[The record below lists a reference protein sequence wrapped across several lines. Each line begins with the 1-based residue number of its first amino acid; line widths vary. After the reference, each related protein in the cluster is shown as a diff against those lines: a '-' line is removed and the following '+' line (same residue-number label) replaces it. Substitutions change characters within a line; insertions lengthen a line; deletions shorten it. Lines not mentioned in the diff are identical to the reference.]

1 MATSFGVRGCPG
13 SANRSRSGWRQR
25 LSTKGAACAI
35 LGGGHTGDRREILG
49 SSEGDQRERRDG
61 RHLGTAER
69 AAASS
74 LVHKD
79 GEGDHHVDK
88 SNGLTC
94 GERGTHT
101 RSEAVIRGH
110 QRPLEAIRSHQ
121 RSSEVRP
128 SEAVIKRTQQAIR
141 GHQRPSSLLRAVH
154 ASTYPGG
161 RLCGARSGSRREAP
175 RFAPPSRVESAESS
189 LARAP
194 RAATRSQRDRN
205 EISMGLLISRNQAH
219 NQAHTQGRSSAAI
232 NLACTSWSVEQ
243 ATVFLA

>member
-1 MATSFGVRGCPG
+1 MWQSVWQSGVAIRRGNQAWQSGVAVTCKFVACVMATSFGVRGCPG

-35 LGGGHTGDRREILG
+35 LGGHTGDRREILG

-121 RSSEVRP
+121 RS
-128 SEAVIKRTQQAIR
+128 
-141 GHQRPSSLLRAVH
+141 GHQRPSSNALSRPSEAIRGHQACSELCMQARTQAEDYVERG
-154 ASTYPGG
+154 ADLAEKRRDS
-161 RLCGARSGSRREAP
+161 RLRRE
-175 RFAPPSRVESAESS
+175 
-189 LARAP
+189 
-194 RAATRSQRDRN
+194 
-205 EISMGLLISRNQAH
+205 
-219 NQAHTQGRSSAAI
+219 
-232 NLACTSWSVEQ
+232 
-243 ATVFLA
+243 

>member
-1 MATSFGVRGCPG
+1 MWQSGVAIRRGNQAWQSGVAVTCKFVACVMATSFGVRGCPG

-35 LGGGHTGDRREILG
+35 LGGHTGDRREILG

-121 RSSEVRP
+121 RS
-128 SEAVIKRTQQAIR
+128 
-141 GHQRPSSLLRAVH
+141 GHQRPSSNALSRPSEAIRGHQACSELCMQARTQAEDYVERG
-154 ASTYPGG
+154 ADLAEKRRDS
-161 RLCGARSGSRREAP
+161 RLRRE
-175 RFAPPSRVESAESS
+175 
-189 LARAP
+189 
-194 RAATRSQRDRN
+194 
-205 EISMGLLISRNQAH
+205 
-219 NQAHTQGRSSAAI
+219 
-232 NLACTSWSVEQ
+232 
-243 ATVFLA
+243 

>member
-1 MATSFGVRGCPG
+1 MWQSGVANRRGNQAWQSGVAVTCKFVACVMATSFGVRGCPG

-35 LGGGHTGDRREILG
+35 LGGHTGDRREILG

-121 RSSEVRP
+121 RS
-128 SEAVIKRTQQAIR
+128 
-141 GHQRPSSLLRAVH
+141 GHQRPSSNALSRPSEAIRGHQACSELCMQARTQAEDYVERG
-154 ASTYPGG
+154 ADLAEKRRDS
-161 RLCGARSGSRREAP
+161 RLRRE
-175 RFAPPSRVESAESS
+175 
-189 LARAP
+189 
-194 RAATRSQRDRN
+194 
-205 EISMGLLISRNQAH
+205 
-219 NQAHTQGRSSAAI
+219 
-232 NLACTSWSVEQ
+232 
-243 ATVFLA
+243 

>member
-1 MATSFGVRGCPG
+1 MAISVAIRRGEQAWQSGVAIRRRCHLQVRRVRDGDVIRRERLSGLREPLEERV
-13 SANRSRSGWRQR
+13 AAALEHQRSGV
-25 LSTKGAACAI
+25 CD
-35 LGGGHTGDRREILG
+35 LGRGHTGDRREILG

-128 SEAVIKRTQQAIR
+128 SEAVIKRTQQAIG
-141 GHQRPSSLLRAVH
+141 GHQRSSEAIKPAQSYACKHEPRRKTMWSEERISPRSAEIRA
-154 ASTYPGG
+154 S
-161 RLCGARSGSRREAP
+161 
-175 RFAPPSRVESAESS
+175 VES
-189 LARAP
+189 R
-194 RAATRSQRDRN
+194 
-205 EISMGLLISRNQAH
+205 I
-219 NQAHTQGRSSAAI
+219 
-232 NLACTSWSVEQ
+232 C
-243 ATVFLA
+243 

>member
-1 MATSFGVRGCPG
+1 MWQSGVAIRRGNQAWQSGVAVTCKFVACVMATSFGVRGCPG
-13 SANRSRSGWRQR
+13 SPNRSRSGWRQR

-128 SEAVIKRTQQAIR
+128 SEAVIKRTQQAIG
-141 GHQRPSSLLRAVH
+141 GHQRSSEAIKPAQSYACKHVPRRKTMWSEERISPRSAEIRA
-154 ASTYPGG
+154 S
-161 RLCGARSGSRREAP
+161 
-175 RFAPPSRVESAESS
+175 VES
-189 LARAP
+189 R
-194 RAATRSQRDRN
+194 
-205 EISMGLLISRNQAH
+205 I
-219 NQAHTQGRSSAAI
+219 
-232 NLACTSWSVEQ
+232 C
-243 ATVFLA
+243 

>member
-1 MATSFGVRGCPG
+1 MAISVAIRRGEQAWQSGVAIRRRCHLQVRRVRDGDVIRRERLSGLREPLEERV
-13 SANRSRSGWRQR
+13 AAALEHQRSGV
-25 LSTKGAACAI
+25 CD
-35 LGGGHTGDRREILG
+35 LGRGHTGDRREILG

-121 RSSEVRP
+121 RS
-128 SEAVIKRTQQAIR
+128 
-141 GHQRPSSLLRAVH
+141 GHQRPSSNALSRPSEAIRGHQACSELCMQARTQAEDYVERG
-154 ASTYPGG
+154 ADLAEKRRDS
-161 RLCGARSGSRREAP
+161 RLRRE
-175 RFAPPSRVESAESS
+175 
-189 LARAP
+189 
-194 RAATRSQRDRN
+194 
-205 EISMGLLISRNQAH
+205 
-219 NQAHTQGRSSAAI
+219 
-232 NLACTSWSVEQ
+232 
-243 ATVFLA
+243 

>member
-1 MATSFGVRGCPG
+1 MAIRRGNQAWQSGVAVTCKFVACVMATSFGVRGCPG

-35 LGGGHTGDRREILG
+35 LGGHTGDRREILG

-121 RSSEVRP
+121 RS
-128 SEAVIKRTQQAIR
+128 
-141 GHQRPSSLLRAVH
+141 GHQRPSSNALSRPSEAIRGHQACSELCMQARTQAEDYVERG
-154 ASTYPGG
+154 ADLAEKRRDS
-161 RLCGARSGSRREAP
+161 RLRRE
-175 RFAPPSRVESAESS
+175 
-189 LARAP
+189 
-194 RAATRSQRDRN
+194 
-205 EISMGLLISRNQAH
+205 
-219 NQAHTQGRSSAAI
+219 
-232 NLACTSWSVEQ
+232 
-243 ATVFLA
+243 

>member
-1 MATSFGVRGCPG
+1 MWQSVWQSGVANRRGNQAWQSGVAVTCKFVACVMATSFGVRGCPG

-35 LGGGHTGDRREILG
+35 LGGHTGDRREILG

-121 RSSEVRP
+121 RS
-128 SEAVIKRTQQAIR
+128 
-141 GHQRPSSLLRAVH
+141 GHQRPSSNALSRPSEAIRGHQACSELCMQARTQAEDYVERG
-154 ASTYPGG
+154 ADLAEKRRDS
-161 RLCGARSGSRREAP
+161 RLRRE
-175 RFAPPSRVESAESS
+175 
-189 LARAP
+189 
-194 RAATRSQRDRN
+194 
-205 EISMGLLISRNQAH
+205 
-219 NQAHTQGRSSAAI
+219 
-232 NLACTSWSVEQ
+232 
-243 ATVFLA
+243 

>member
-1 MATSFGVRGCPG
+1 MAIRRGNQAWQSGVAVTCKFVACVMATSFGVRGCPG

-121 RSSEVRP
+121 RS
-128 SEAVIKRTQQAIR
+128 
-141 GHQRPSSLLRAVH
+141 GHQRPSSNALSRPSEAIRGHQACSELCMQARTQAEDYVERG
-154 ASTYPGG
+154 ADLAEKRRDS
-161 RLCGARSGSRREAP
+161 RLRRE
-175 RFAPPSRVESAESS
+175 
-189 LARAP
+189 
-194 RAATRSQRDRN
+194 
-205 EISMGLLISRNQAH
+205 
-219 NQAHTQGRSSAAI
+219 
-232 NLACTSWSVEQ
+232 
-243 ATVFLA
+243 

>member
-1 MATSFGVRGCPG
+1 MWQSGVANRRGNQAWQSGVAVTCKFVACVMATSFGVRGCPG

-121 RSSEVRP
+121 RS
-128 SEAVIKRTQQAIR
+128 
-141 GHQRPSSLLRAVH
+141 GHQRPSSNALSRPSEAIRGHQACSELCMQARTQAEDYVERG
-154 ASTYPGG
+154 ADLAEKRRDS
-161 RLCGARSGSRREAP
+161 RLRRE
-175 RFAPPSRVESAESS
+175 
-189 LARAP
+189 
-194 RAATRSQRDRN
+194 
-205 EISMGLLISRNQAH
+205 
-219 NQAHTQGRSSAAI
+219 
-232 NLACTSWSVEQ
+232 
-243 ATVFLA
+243 

>member
-1 MATSFGVRGCPG
+1 MWQSGVAIRRGNQAWRSGVAVTCKFVACVMATSFGVRGCPG

-35 LGGGHTGDRREILG
+35 LGGHTGDLREILG

-121 RSSEVRP
+121 RS
-128 SEAVIKRTQQAIR
+128 
-141 GHQRPSSLLRAVH
+141 GHQRPSSNALSRPSEAIRGHQACSELCMQARTQAEDYVERG
-154 ASTYPGG
+154 ADLAEKRRDS
-161 RLCGARSGSRREAP
+161 RLRRE
-175 RFAPPSRVESAESS
+175 
-189 LARAP
+189 
-194 RAATRSQRDRN
+194 
-205 EISMGLLISRNQAH
+205 
-219 NQAHTQGRSSAAI
+219 
-232 NLACTSWSVEQ
+232 
-243 ATVFLA
+243 